1 MNDIGP
7 RVLVIGAGAAGLSA
21 AFAAAW
27 RGARV
32 QLLDPLGPGGQLQNA
47 GDIETVPGLAPTT
60 GPDLVDQMVRR
71 FDGLEV
77 DTVLGSAA
85 SLACGTEGF
94 AVTTDGGQTL
104 QADLVIVATGST
116 PRALGVPGEAEF
128 EHRGVSH
135 CAACDG
141 PLYRGKDVVVV
152 GGGDGGADAAL
163 ALHAAG
169 ARVTLA
175 HRGTALHAAAALRR
189 RIESIDEITVLPAT
203 EVLAIVGDQGAVTGV
218 TLRAPDGSEWTR
230 PTSAVFT
237 AVGIRID
244 AGDVAAM
251 LGRDDHGRLVVD
263 ANLACTTPGVFAA
276 GSVRHGASDQ
286 LVGVMGDGANAAVS
300 ALRWWGGELD
310 LTPPAPSASAGGAT
324 AGSFASYADFYD
336 RVTEAGFS
344 DGLPL
349 VPPTAERVDRFLAE
363 AGLDGDEQVD
373 PSGLTAGEVAVCG
386 VAAGCE
392 PAYGPLVVAAAR
404 SLLQDLDRRREL
416 LPDSVLTVV
425 VNGPARLKVN
435 LNCSDAIFGPGWRAN
450 AAIGRAVR
458 LLAAG
463 PLGIPA
469 STGFGD
475 PGQYTFCFG
484 EDEEKSA
491 WTPLHV
497 QRGFA
502 ADASTVTVFPA
513 PVYRQVMDR
522 AHNDSAGVVDYLTLF
537 LRGRAAGTRLFGPQP
552 LSVLLV
558 IGQELRRLLSPDYD
572 KVTLRNVLYERVTA
586 DDGTPFGPIPIASP
600 DDILIVAAGGVAFP
614 TVWAFSAPARPPITI
629 LAAHHEHGGAS

>member
-1 MNDIGP
+1 MSGTEP
-7 RVLVIGAGAAGLSA
+7 RVLVVGAGAAGLSA
-21 AFAAAW
+21 AFTAAW

-32 QLLDPLGPGGQLQNA
+32 QLLDLLGPGGQLQNA
-47 GDIETVPGLAPTT
+47 GVIETVPGLAPTT
-60 GPDLVDQMVRR
+60 GPELVDQMVRR
-71 FDGLEV
+71 FDGLDV
-77 DTVLGSAA
+77 DTVFGEAT
-85 SLACGTEGF
+85 SLSRGTEGF
-94 AVTTDGGQTL
+94 AVTTDEGQTL

-116 PRALGVPGEAEF
+116 PRSLGVPGEAEF

-141 PLYRGKDVVVV
+141 PLYRGKDVVVA

-169 ARVTLA
+169 ATVTLA
-175 HRGTALHAAAALRR
+175 HRGTALYAAAALRR

-203 EVLAIVGDQGAVTGV
+203 EVIAIVGDRTVTGV
-218 TLRAPDGSEWTR
+218 ALRATDGSEWTQ

-237 AVGIRID
+237 AVGISID
-244 AGDVAAM
+244 AGDLAAS
-251 LGRDDHGRLVVD
+251 LGRDAHGRLLVD

-300 ALRWWGGELD
+300 ALRWWSGELE
-310 LTPPAPSASAGGAT
+310 LAPPAPSPSANGT
-324 AGSFASYADFYD
+324 TPGSFATYADFYD
-336 RVTEAGFS
+336 RMTEAGFG

-349 VPPTAERVDRFLAE
+349 VPPTASRVDRFLAE
-363 AGLDGDEQVD
+363 AGLDGDEQID
-373 PSGLTAGEVAVCG
+373 PSGLTAREVAACG

-392 PAYGPLVVAAAR
+392 PAHGAIVVAAAR
-404 SLLQDLDRRREL
+404 SLLHDLDARREL
-416 LPDSVLTVV
+416 LADSVLAVV
-425 VNGPARLKVN
+425 VNGPARLTID
-435 LNCSDAIFGPGWRAN
+435 LNCSDGLFGPGWRAN

-458 LLAAG
+458 LLATG

-469 STGFGD
+469 SSGFGD

-484 EDEEKSA
+484 EDEEKSV

-502 ADASTVTVFPA
+502 PGADTVTVFPA

-522 AHNDSAGVVDYLTLF
+522 AHNDSAGIVDYLTLF
-537 LRGRAAGTRLFGPQP
+537 LRGRAAGTRLFGTQA
-552 LSVLLV
+552 LSMLLV
-558 IGQELRRLLSPDYD
+558 VGQELRRLLSPDYS
-572 KVTLRNVLYERVTA
+572 KATLRDVLYERVTA
-586 DDGTPFGPIPIASP
+586 DDGTPFGPIAIASP
-600 DDILIVAAGGVAFP
+600 DDIL
-614 TVWAFSAPARPPITI
+614 
-629 LAAHHEHGGAS
+629 